1 MSDLKEKAF
10 YVWFEPKDIK
20 KEPRKVCQG
29 KSCPLYDDS
38 WGTMHCG
45 YFGGGWCSHLEYGQ
59 VYDKLLVKFEDVE
72 ELEQK
77 VKNLETDRDNLLK
90 SLHTCTQNLNSY
102 AKESVELKQKLQQ
115 FKHSLEIQLDVLK
128 SKPHHS
134 ETETQLEIILNEFE
148 EKFEE
153 LLKGESWVSLKP

>member
-1 MSDLKEKAF
+1 MRDLKEKAF

-20 KEPRKVCQG
+20 REPRKVCQG

-45 YFGGGWCSHLEYGQ
+45 YFGGGWCNHSEYGQ

-90 SLHTCTQNLNSY
+90 SLHTCNQNLNSY
-102 AKESVELKQKLQQ
+102 AKESVELKQKLRKQISEL
-115 FKHSLEIQLDVLK
+115 KDVI
-128 SKPHHS
+128 SNAPFS
-134 ETETQLEIILNEFE
+134 ESNRRALWIIHDV
-148 EKFEE
+148 EE
-153 LLKGESWVSLKP
+153 LLKEVKPDVQM

>member
-1 MSDLKEKAF
+1 MSDLKEKAKTLNELLWENRLEWDKWLRMG
-10 YVWFEPKDIK
+10 VTEQKQIELAPKYQEK
-20 KEPRKVCQG
+20 WVR
-29 KSCPLYDDS
+29 L
-38 WGTMHCG
+38 
-45 YFGGGWCSHLEYGQ
+45 
-59 VYDKLLVKFEDVE
+59 EDVE

-90 SLHTCTQNLNSY
+90 SLHTCIQNLNSY

-115 FKHSLEIQLDVLK
+115 FKRSLEIQLDNLK

-134 ETETQLEIILNEFE
+134 ETETQLEIMLNEFE

-153 LLKGESWVSLKP
+153 LLKEEAKP